1 MDEGRLLEEILPA
14 FAKSADY
21 THTLIF
27 VRVCLFSPSID
38 IFFLVLWRFKELP
51 VTAQNADVCAVNEGF
66 ELIKSIK
73 AWMSSSK
80 ALPFSSAF
88 LIDFVSRLWLPPF

>member
-21 THTLIF
+21 THTLMF

-51 VTAQNADVCAVNEGF
+51 VTAQNADFCEVNEGF
-66 ELIKSIK
+66 HNSPIYNECQTQ
-73 AWMSSSK
+73 
-80 ALPFSSAF
+80 
-88 LIDFVSRLWLPPF
+88 